1 MTHFPRSRVEIQNG
15 LLGENHGGGR
25 YAPQLRRSRTD
36 VRPAG
41 TRSSPVKPNLGDEI
55 FNIAHQW
62 LIDKTGSAESDRKVH
77 DVPTIEVNP
86 PTPSRDIK
94 VYIPL
99 EKTYRAEL
107 RQITER
113 IGLKLNENE
122 SSRAARDF
130 VTQNPVGTEDIITQE
145 KERTEKALAEAKK
158 STTLLRA
165 QTAFGN
171 SYCTMNRRRSCF
183 EAGNRTLEYSHFA
196 KQFSQSIDSPRE
208 KEKLFLKVKPQD
220 QLSIE
225 SKSSKCKT
233 KKISPVDLS
242 ENHRL
247 KTSQNEMTLFSHR
260 KLTSRKAIIDE
271 KSGRIKIDNQS
282 YTARTLVRRK
292 AQRRTPNAT
301 KTIPPVALEESLRH
315 LQNNSSF
322 YASGTPD
329 ITSNYAL
336 LFKQERRQTMPNLE
350 IHNSLEHQNSNSP
363 RYLALP
369 SYDLRY
375 HLETERPWINDEIS
389 EDESETPNQNHSP
402 PADCVSLSV
411 RKVTEWLARCP
422 SPSNWSQSS
431 FRTKHQ

>member
-1 MTHFPRSRVEIQNG
+1 MTHFCRSRLEIQNG
-15 LLGENHGGGR
+15 LLGKNHGSGR
-25 YAPQLRRSRTD
+25 YAPQLHRSRTD
-36 VRPAG
+36 IKPAG

-62 LIDKTGSAESDRKVH
+62 LVNKTESVKGDRKVL

-86 PTPSRDIK
+86 PTPSREMK

-113 IGLKLNENE
+113 IGFKLNENE

-145 KERTEKALAEAKK
+145 KQRTQKALAGAKK
-158 STTLLRA
+158 STTLPRA

-171 SYCTMNRRRSCF
+171 SYCTMNKRRSCF
-183 EAGNRTLEYSHFA
+183 EEGNRTLEYSHL
-196 KQFSQSIDSPRE
+196 SQSTASPRE

-220 QLSIE
+220 QLSTE

-233 KKISPVDLS
+233 EKISSVDLS

-247 KTSQNEMTLFSHR
+247 KTSQNEMKLFSHR
-260 KLTSRKAIIDE
+260 NLTSTKAIIDE
-271 KSGRIKIDNQS
+271 KSGRIKIDNQNR
-282 YTARTLVRRK
+282 TARTLVRRK
-292 AQRRTPNAT
+292 SQRRTPNAT
-301 KTIPPVALEESLRH
+301 KTIPPVALEESLRY

-329 ITSNYAL
+329 VTSNYAL
-336 LFKQERRQTMPNLE
+336 LFNQEKRQTMPNLE

-375 HLETERPWINDEIS
+375 HLEVERPWINDDIS
-389 EDESETPNQNHSP
+389 EDESETSKQNHSP
-402 PADCVSLSV
+402 SADCVSLSV

-422 SPSNWSQSS
+422 SP
-431 FRTKHQ
+431 